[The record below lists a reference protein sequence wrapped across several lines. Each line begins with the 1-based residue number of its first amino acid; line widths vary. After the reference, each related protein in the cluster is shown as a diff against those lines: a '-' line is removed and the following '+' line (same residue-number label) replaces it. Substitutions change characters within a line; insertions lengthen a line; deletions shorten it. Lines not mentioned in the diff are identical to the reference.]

1 MPNSNYVAGRRAEY
15 LAVQELKK
23 QGAVVAQRTAGSH
36 SPIDVFALM
45 HDGTVKLVQIKKDD
59 SPLELDKLE
68 KLPAA
73 ANVSIELWHRVNRKW
88 TIHSL

>member
-15 LAVQELKK
+15 LVVAELKK

-36 SPIDVFALM
+36 SLIDVFALM
-45 HDGTVKLVQIKKDD
+45 PDGTVKLIQVKKDD
-59 SPLELDKLE
+59 SPLQLDKLGI
-68 KLPAA
+68 LPAA
-73 ANVSIELWHRVNRKW
+73 ANVSIELWHRVNGKW